1 MNRRRSSLLASPV
14 LVGAAGILIALV
26 TVVLAY
32 NANSGLPFVATYDV
46 KVELPDGQKLTPGSD
61 VRLGGAR
68 IGAVDDIAP
77 KVLDDGRIVAL
88 ATLRLDKVADPL
100 PADTTVLVRPR
111 SALGLKFV
119 ELTRGRSDEPL
130 EAGATLPVRQAKIEP
145 VDLDQLSAVW
155 DEETRDAFRD
165 GFPEF
170 AGAFAGR
177 GGDINALLGDLPETM
192 RLLSPVMRDLADPR
206 TGLAAA
212 LRAFARAAGEVA
224 PVADVQRTML
234 RHLAATF
241 TALAEVS
248 GPFQELVSTGVPLQ
262 RAVARELPA
271 TRGFMARSAELM
283 RRLDPAFARL
293 RTASGPLSSAL
304 RRGEST
310 FGRVP
315 RLADA
320 LDVGS
325 AAIRRLADDPQVP
338 QGLAAG
344 QRTVEHARPIL
355 TALTPTQV
363 RCNYISLFFRN
374 AHSVIAEGSR
384 VGTWQRSG
392 TMIVPTWIQPV
403 GEPTPDLHYNALP
416 HTGQPGSDGDCEA
429 GNEGYRAEQTI
440 GNVPG
445 VQATEND
452 RTPNVRP
459 GG

>member
-26 TVVLAY
+26 TVILAY
-32 NANSGLPFVATYDV
+32 NANSGLPFVQTYDV

-68 IGAVDDIAP
+68 IGAVDAIEP

-88 ATLRLDKVADPL
+88 ATLRLDQVARPL
-100 PADTTVLVRPR
+100 AADTTVLVRPR

-130 EAGATLPVRQAKIEP
+130 EPGATLPVRQAKVEP
-145 VDLDQLSAVW
+145 VDLDQLSSVY
-155 DEETRDAFRD
+155 DERTRDAFRE

-170 AGAFAGR
+170 AGGFAGR
-177 GGDINALLGDLPETM
+177 GADINTLIGDLPTTL
-192 RLLSPVMRDLADPR
+192 RLLTPVMRNLADPR
-206 TGLAAA
+206 TELARA
-212 LRAFARAAGEVA
+212 LRAYARIAGEVA
-224 PVADVQRTML
+224 PVAEVQRPML

-241 TALAEVS
+241 GALAEVS
-248 GPFQELVSTGVPLQ
+248 GAFQEFVSTGVPLQ
-262 RAVARELPA
+262 RTVARELPVA
-271 TRGFMARSAELM
+271 RPFMARTAELM
-283 RRLDPAFARL
+283 RTLEPALARL
-293 RTASGPLSSAL
+293 RTAAPPLSSAL
-304 RRGEST
+304 RRGEQT
-310 FGRVP
+310 FSRVP
-315 RLADA
+315 RLAAA

-344 QRTVEHARPIL
+344 QRTVSDIRPIL
-355 TALTPTQV
+355 TALTPTQT

-392 TMIVPTWIQPV
+392 TMIVPTWIKPA